1 MQAGGRAPSGDLS
14 PRARFSCKDGKTP
27 IPIQGARYCHQLAQS
42 RDGHCRAGV
51 SWRPRSLHVF
61 VGEPIALLF
70 CGTRQTPRPRPPPKS
85 SDKPRSLLAAAGGG
99 GEDWQFQFRGC
110 RVPRRPLLRPVGCL
124 ASRFPR
130 VQTRDRRPGTPA
142 ASALGRP
149 IPRSL
154 VAARLVAPPARPC
167 RGAPF
172 TGPQQTLIK
181 KMGGTHLRPRFCTSC
196 SSCVTLC
203 SSEAMSAV

>member
-99 GEDWQFQFRGC
+99 GGGLAISVPWLPCSPAPLASAGWMPGIPLPPCADAGPQAGHPCRLCLGPPDPSEPRGGALGGTP
-110 RVPRRPLLRPVGCL
+110 RPSLPRRGLRL
-124 ASRFPR
+124 
-130 VQTRDRRPGTPA
+130 PA
-142 ASALGRP
+142 TNAD
-149 IPRSL
+149 
-154 VAARLVAPPARPC
+154 
-167 RGAPF
+167 
-172 TGPQQTLIK
+172 K